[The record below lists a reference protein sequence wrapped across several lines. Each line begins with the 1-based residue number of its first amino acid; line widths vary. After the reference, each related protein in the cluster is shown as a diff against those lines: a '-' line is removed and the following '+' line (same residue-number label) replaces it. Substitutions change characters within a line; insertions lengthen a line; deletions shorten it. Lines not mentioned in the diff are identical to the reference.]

1 VEELLGLLTNFFTF
15 ASNNHP
21 SAPTGDPRRS
31 IYTTNYVTMVLED
44 VSSIMNAV
52 PHSPSTTQRFN
63 SHLESISKKVRR
75 HQDNAG
81 GNYLF
86 WTASLYISL
95 LLGSGEG
102 RYDVTVVVCE
112 LQEYKRI
119 SDAQNSGIR
128 HEYVE
133 ALMKCMLSP
142 DSFDEF
148 SWDFLDQIQAADR
161 TVSII
166 PSVKSLISKGILN
179 VWLPRTEI
187 L

>member
-1 VEELLGLLTNFFTF
+1 MTNFFTY

-21 SAPTGDPRRS
+21 SAPTEDPRKS
-31 IYTTNYVTMVLED
+31 IYTTNYVTMMLED

-63 SHLESISKKVRR
+63 SHLESIAKEVRR
-75 HQDNAG
+75 HQDTAG
-81 GNYLF
+81 GNYLY

-95 LLGSGEG
+95 LLGSGGKE
-102 RYDVTVVVCE
+102 RYDITGVVRE

-128 HEYVE
+128 HQYVE

-148 SWDFLDQIQAADR
+148 SWDFLDQIEAADR
-161 TVSII
+161 TVSA
-166 PSVKSLISKGILN
+166 VKSLISKGILN